1 MRELPGIIKVDF
13 AEFYQRLL
21 RYSWVLILLA
31 LAATVAAY
39 LISRLQTPVYQATAR
54 LLAAQPTAFSG
65 TGISSLPV
73 ASPLDSQAYRE
84 AALSSQVLKDTLDS
98 PQNRHSLEEFRRKL
112 RVRTVD
118 GRQSGIIIL
127 SVRDSDPAK
136 AAQLANE
143 WADALRNWDDLRIRG
158 SFSRYRQ
165 SLETQ
170 LGSVRAD
177 LARGN
182 HTPERIEGL
191 RSLQGSL
198 LRDLDLV
205 RALEQGATGQLSLLD
220 TAELPIRPIG
230 PRSLLNAL
238 LAGALTLAFG
248 ILFMLLR
255 EVSVR
260 TVRNSEDAAQLT
272 GLQVLGEF
280 PKINNVSRD
289 LPREASSYL
298 RTYVNQGLMD
308 EDDPKIIAVTSPEAK
323 EGKSSVAIAL
333 ARAYAR
339 TGKRTL
345 LIDLDLHRPILH
357 SEFNIETGPD
367 VISVLRDPLFSMAT
381 HQLERG
387 LSLLPCLQSV
397 EDPSGL
403 LSQHF
408 RPFLRRLR
416 ESGDWD
422 TIIIDTPPVLAVT
435 DTLVVAPQ
443 VSGMLV
449 LVNTGNTHR
458 RSLVAAV
465 DSLTRIGARVL
476 GLVVNQLRA
485 GEGMLEFSRG
495 YNGYGQYGNRPRAS
509 ATSLTETHE
518 QDPLRTQW

>member
-1 MRELPGIIKVDF
+1 MRELPGSIKIDLG
-13 AEFYQRLL
+13 EFLKQLW
-21 RYSWVLILLA
+21 RYSWILILLA
-31 LAATVAAY
+31 IVATASGYFIA
-39 LISRLQTPVYQATAR
+39 RLQTPVYQATAR

-65 TGISSLPV
+65 TGISSVPT

-84 AALSSQVLKDTLDS
+84 AALSSQVLKDTLS
-98 PQNRHSLEEFRRKL
+98 GPQNQRTLEEFRRKL

-118 GRQSGIIIL
+118 GRQSGIIVL
-127 SVRDSDPAK
+127 NVRDTSPAR

-143 WADALRNWDDLRIRG
+143 WADALRRWDDQRVRG
-158 SFSRYRQ
+158 SFSRYRL

-170 LGSVRAD
+170 LRSVQTD

-182 HTPERIEGL
+182 NTPERIEGL

-220 TAELPIRPIG
+220 IAETPIRPIA
-230 PRSLLNAL
+230 PRPLLNAL
-238 LAGALTLAFG
+238 LAGVLTLAFG
-248 ILFMLLR
+248 ILFLLLR

-260 TVRNSEDAAQLT
+260 TVRSSADAMELT

-280 PKINNVSRD
+280 PKLANANRD
-289 LPREASSYL
+289 LPREAASYL
-298 RTYVNQGLMD
+298 RTYVNRGLMD
-308 EDDPKIIAVTSPEAK
+308 EGDPKIVAVTSPEAK

-357 SEFNIETGPD
+357 NEFNIKSGPD
-367 VISVLRDPLFSMAT
+367 VISVLRDPLFGMAA

-387 LSLLPCLQSV
+387 LSLLPCLQTV
-397 EDPSGL
+397 EDTSGL
-403 LSQHF
+403 LTQHF

-416 ESGDWD
+416 ESGEWD
-422 TIIIDTPPVLAVT
+422 TVIIDTPPVLAVT
-435 DTLVVAPQ
+435 DTLVIAPQ
-443 VSGMLV
+443 VSGVVMV
-449 LVNTGNTHR
+449 VNTGTTNR

-465 DSLTRIGARVL
+465 DNLTRIGAKVL
-476 GLVVNQLRA
+476 GLVVNQLRS
-485 GEGMLEFSRG
+485 GEGLLVSSRG
-495 YNGYGQYGNRPRAS
+495 YSSYGNRSRPVPP
-509 ATSLTETHE
+509 TSSTETQE